1 MEELRQKIERNQA
14 QIDVIHEEHG
24 SDIEMQ
30 SEIDRLKMLKN
41 NCQKRFEK
49 LKKDA
54 AELEKQVKK
63 KQRKSSREGH
73 QNPKRPRS
81 NRRS

>member
-1 MEELRQKIERNQA
+1 MEQLRQKIERNQA
-14 QIDVIHEEHG
+14 LIDVIREEHG

-41 NCQKRFEK
+41 TCQKRFEK

-63 KQRKSSREGH
+63 TKK
-73 QNPKRPRS
+73 KLK
-81 NRRS
+81 RRSPKSEET

>member
-1 MEELRQKIERNQA
+1 MEQLRRKIERNQA
-14 QIDVIHEEHG
+14 LIDVIREEHG

-41 NCQKRFEK
+41 TCQKRFEK

-63 KQRKSSREGH
+63 TKK
-73 QNPKRPRS
+73 KLK
-81 NRRS
+81 RRSPKSEET